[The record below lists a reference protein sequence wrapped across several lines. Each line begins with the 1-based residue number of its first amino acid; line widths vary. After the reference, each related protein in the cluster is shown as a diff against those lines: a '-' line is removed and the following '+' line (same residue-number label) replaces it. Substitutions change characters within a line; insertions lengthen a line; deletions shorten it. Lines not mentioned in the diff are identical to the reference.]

1 MLFAVVQIAPTV
13 RFDGKLLGKMAG
25 DRTSETQWS
34 RITFSFRTAPT
45 VRFNGKLDTLKYCR
59 VGYC

>member
-45 VRFNGKLDTLKYCR
+45 VRFNGKLHT
-59 VGYC
+59 